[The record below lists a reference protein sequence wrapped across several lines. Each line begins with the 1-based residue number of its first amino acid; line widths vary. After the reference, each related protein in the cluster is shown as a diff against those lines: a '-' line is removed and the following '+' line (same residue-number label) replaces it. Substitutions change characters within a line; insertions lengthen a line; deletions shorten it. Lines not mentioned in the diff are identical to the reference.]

1 MAVLGRGHFGKVLLA
16 EDLAKKELVAI
27 KVLKKADIISR
38 EEVDSLMSE
47 KRIFTTANSERHPFL
62 VNLHSCFQTE
72 GHVCFVMEYACGG
85 DLMMHIHQDVFKE
98 SRACFYTACVV
109 LGLEYLHMNGI
120 VYRYI

>member
-1 MAVLGRGHFGKVLLA
+1 MSHIQRYITCTTHPLLFPLSPA
-16 EDLAKKELVAI
+16 
-27 KVLKKADIISR
+27 R
-38 EEVDSLMSE
+38 H
-47 KRIFTTANSERHPFL
+47 TT
-62 VNLHSCFQTE
+62 Q

-98 SRACFYTACVV
+98 PRACFYTACVV